1 MTGKLPGSLDKK
13 WIIAYIVGL
22 SNQEE
27 IMKTFSS
34 ENLRNIAIVGHGTTG
49 KTSLVAAILFNTK
62 MINRLAKVEQGN
74 TVTDFDEDE
83 IEKKIS
89 IQAAVA
95 YAHKDNYKINIID
108 TPGFA
113 NFVWEARVG
122 LRAIETGVML
132 ISATE
137 GVEVQ
142 TEKIFEYAAE
152 LNKPLVFVVNKMT
165 KDLADFDTAFNSIVE
180 SFGKD
185 AIAVQYPIGKGADF
199 TGIVDLIEMKAY
211 KYSADEKGDFEEI
224 DIPGDIQDA
233 CQAKREELIEKI
245 AENDEQLMEKYFEE
259 GDLKPE
265 DITTGLKAGML
276 NRNIFPVL
284 VSDALANIGVN
295 HFTDFIIKYT
305 PSIVETGEVA
315 AEEGSVKPDKEAPFS
330 AFVFKTISDP
340 FTGKISLIKVISG
353 AFKPDSSYF
362 NINKS
367 TAERVAGLF
376 FLQGKEQSSAGE
388 VFPGDIVAVAKL
400 KETQTGDTLTV
411 KGGKTKFPKILF
423 PIPSISFA
431 IEPKTREDE
440 NKISVAFQKIS
451 EEDPTIKAVRD
462 VQTKELVIS
471 GNGQLH
477 VELVVNKLKKRYGV
491 EVAMKPPKIPYRET
505 IKGNADVEM
514 KHKKQSGGR
523 GQYAHVLIKMTPLP
537 RGADFEFEE
546 TIFGGSIPKN
556 YIPAVEKGVRESKD
570 NGILAGYP
578 VVDFKVNL
586 YDGSYHDVDSSDM
599 AFKIAASKAFKKAM
613 QEAKPTILEP
623 IVKVEVVTPE
633 EFMGDING
641 NLSGRRGKIQ
651 GMETKGKNNIIRA
664 LVPMVEMLDFN
675 PTLTSI
681 TGGRGSYSMEFETY
695 EEVPAHLQQ
704 KIVEEAKKEGR
715 IREEEE

>member
-1 MTGKLPGSLDKK
+1 
-13 WIIAYIVGL
+13 
-22 SNQEE
+22 
-27 IMKTFSS
+27 MKTFSS
-34 ENLRNIAIVGHGTTG
+34 DDLRNIAIVGHGSTG
-49 KTSLVAAILFNTK
+49 KTSLVAAILFNTE

-74 TVTDFDEDE
+74 TVTDYDEDE
-83 IEKKIS
+83 IDKKIS

-95 YAHKDNYKINIID
+95 YAIKDKYKINMID

-113 NFVWEARVG
+113 NFIWEARVG
-122 LRAIETGVML
+122 LRAIETGVMI

-142 TEKIFEYAAE
+142 TEKIFDYASD
-152 LNKPLVFVVNKMT
+152 LNKPLVFVINKMT
-165 KDLADFDTAFNSIVE
+165 KELADFDEAFNSIVE

-185 AIAVQYPIGKGADF
+185 VIAVQYPIGKGTDF
-199 TGIVDLIEMKAY
+199 TGLVDLIEMKAY
-211 KYSADEKGDFEEI
+211 KYGSDEKGNFEEI
-224 DIPGDIQDA
+224 DIPEDIKEN

-259 GDLKPE
+259 GDLNPE
-265 DITTGLKAGML
+265 DITKGLKKGIL
-276 NRNIFPVL
+276 KRNIFPVL
-284 VSDALANIGVN
+284 VSDALTNIGVKQI
-295 HFTDFIIKYT
+295 TDFIIKYT
-305 PSIVETGEVA
+305 PTMIEVGEVA
-315 AEEGSVKPDKEAPFS
+315 AEEGSVKPDQSAPFS
-330 AFVFKTISDP
+330 ALVFKTISDP

-353 AFKPDSSYF
+353 SFKPDSSYF
-362 NINKS
+362 NTNKS
-367 TAERVAGLF
+367 TPERVAGLF
-376 FLQGKEQSSAGE
+376 FLQGKEQSSATE

-411 KGGKTKFPKILF
+411 KGGKIKFPKIVF

-440 NKISVAFQKIS
+440 NKISVAFQKIC
-451 EEDPTIKAVRD
+451 EEDPTIKSVRD
-462 VQTKELVIS
+462 ARTKELVIS

-491 EVAMKPPKIPYRET
+491 EVTMKPPKVPYLET
-505 IKGNADVEM
+505 VKGSADVEM

-523 GQYAHVLIKMTPLP
+523 GQYAHILIKLLPLP
-537 RGADFEFEE
+537 RGGDFVFEE
-546 TIFGGSIPKN
+546 TIFGGAIPKN
-556 YIPAVEKGVRESKD
+556 FVPAVEKGIRESKD

-681 TGGRGSYSMEFETY
+681 TGGRGSYFMEFSNY
-695 EEVPAHLQQ
+695 EEVPSHLQG
-704 KIVEEAKKEGR
+704 KIIEAARKEGR
-715 IREEEE
+715 IKEEEE

>member
-1 MTGKLPGSLDKK
+1 MTIESGGK
-13 WIIAYIVGL
+13 
-22 SNQEE
+22 

-34 ENLRNIAIVGHGTTG
+34 EDLRNIVLVGHATTG
-49 KTSLVAAILFNTK
+49 KTTLISAVLFNTK
-62 MINRLAKVEQGN
+62 MVNRLAKVDQGN

-83 IEKKIS
+83 IDKKIS

-95 YAHKDNYKINIID
+95 YAHKDKYKINMID

-113 NFVWEARVG
+113 NFIWEARFG
-122 LRAIETGVML
+122 LTAAETGLML

-142 TEKIFEYAAE
+142 TEKIFDYTTE
-152 LNKPLVFVVNKMT
+152 LNKPLIFVVNKMT
-165 KDLADFDTAFNSIVE
+165 KELADFDNAYNSIVE
-180 SFGKD
+180 SFGKNVV
-185 AIAVQYPIGKGADF
+185 AAQYPIGKGVDF

-211 KYSADEKGDFEEI
+211 KYSSDEKGDFTTIEI
-224 DIPGDIQDA
+224 PADLQDTL
-233 CQAKREELIEKI
+233 QEKREKLIEKI
-245 AENDEQLMEKYFEE
+245 AENDEKLMEKYFDQ
-259 GDLKPE
+259 GDLNLE
-265 DITTGLKAGML
+265 DITIGLKIGIL

-284 VSDALANIGVN
+284 ATDALANIGVN
-295 HFTDFIIKYT
+295 HLTDFIVKYT
-305 PSIVETGEVA
+305 PTILETGPVSA
-315 AEEGSVKPDKEAPFS
+315 VEGSVKPEKTGPLS
-330 AFVFKTISDP
+330 AYVFKTMSDP
-340 FTGKISLIKVISG
+340 YTGKISLIKVISG
-353 AFKPDSSYF
+353 VFKPDFSYY

-367 TAERVAGLF
+367 TAERIGGLF

-411 KGGKTKFPKILF
+411 KGENIKFPEVKF
-423 PIPSISFA
+423 PVPSISFA

-440 NKISVAFQKIS
+440 NKISTAFQKIC
-451 EEDPTIKAVRD
+451 EEDPTVRSLRD
-462 VQTKELVIS
+462 PRTKELIIS

-491 EVAMKPPKIPYRET
+491 NVEMKPPKIPYLET
-505 IKGNADVEM
+505 IKGKADVEM
-514 KHKKQSGGR
+514 KHKKQTGGR
-523 GQYAHVLIKMTPLP
+523 GQFAHVLIKMEPLA

-546 TIFGGSIPKN
+546 TIFGGSIPRN
-556 YIPAVEKGVRESKD
+556 FIPAVEKGVREAKVS
-570 NGILAGYP
+570 GILAGFP

-613 QEAKPTILEP
+613 KEAKPILLEP
-623 IVKVEVVTPE
+623 IMKVEVVTPE

-681 TGGRGSYSMEFETY
+681 TGGRGSYIMEFAHY
-695 EEVPAHLQQ
+695 EEVPSHLQT
-704 KIVEEAKKEGR
+704 KIIDEARKEGR
-715 IREEEE
+715 IKEEEE